1 MKETKEKKEEVKEVA
16 KTKRA
21 KAEEMLEKIN
31 KEDFKDI
38 YEQIKKWISD
48 EHDCKNLIKAL
59 VYIDT
64 DIDTREKVNK
74 DDIEMAAN
82 ETVEM
87 VMSRNGDELPILNL
101 EILDFFE
108 KTLYDFT
115 KERELVSDE
124 KEN

>member
-1 MKETKEKKEEVKEVA
+1 MKETKEKKDEVKEVA
-16 KTKRA
+16 KTKRE

-74 DDIEMAAN
+74 EDVEMAAT

-124 KEN
+124 KEK

>member
-1 MKETKEKKEEVKEVA
+1 MKETKEKKDEVKEVA
-16 KTKRA
+16 KTKRE

-74 DDIEMAAN
+74 DDVEMAAN

>member
-1 MKETKEKKEEVKEVA
+1 MKEKKNEIKEVA
-16 KTKRA
+16 KTKRE

-64 DIDTREKVNK
+64 DIDIREKVNK
-74 DDIEMAAN
+74 EDVEMAAN

-124 KEN
+124 KEK

>member
-1 MKETKEKKEEVKEVA
+1 MKETKEKKDEVKEVA
-16 KTKRA
+16 KTKRE

-74 DDIEMAAN
+74 EDVEMAAN

-124 KEN
+124 KEK

>member
-1 MKETKEKKEEVKEVA
+1 MKKTKEKKDEVKEVA
-16 KTKRA
+16 KTKRE

-74 DDIEMAAN
+74 EDVEMAAN

-124 KEN
+124 KEK

>member
-16 KTKRA
+16 KTKRE

-74 DDIEMAAN
+74 DDVEMAAN

-124 KEN
+124 KEK

>member
-1 MKETKEKKEEVKEVA
+1 MKEKKDEVKEVA
-16 KTKRA
+16 KTKRE

-64 DIDTREKVNK
+64 DIDIREKVNK
-74 DDIEMAAN
+74 EDVEMAAN

-124 KEN
+124 KEK

>member
-1 MKETKEKKEEVKEVA
+1 MKETKEKKDEVKEVA
-16 KTKRA
+16 KTKRE

-74 DDIEMAAN
+74 DDVEMAAN

-124 KEN
+124 KEK

>member
-1 MKETKEKKEEVKEVA
+1 MKETKEKKDEVKEVA
-16 KTKRA
+16 KTKRE

-74 DDIEMAAN
+74 EDVEMAAN

-115 KERELVSDE
+115 KERELVSDKKE
-124 KEN
+124 K

>member
-16 KTKRA
+16 KTKRE

-31 KEDFKDI
+31 KKDFKDI

-74 DDIEMAAN
+74 DDVEMAAN

>member
-16 KTKRA
+16 KTKRE
-21 KAEEMLEKIN
+21 KAEEMLDKIN

-74 DDIEMAAN
+74 DDVEMAAN

>member
-1 MKETKEKKEEVKEVA
+1 MKETKEKKDEVKEVV
-16 KTKRA
+16 KTKRE

-74 DDIEMAAN
+74 EDVEMAAN

-124 KEN
+124 KEK

>member
-16 KTKRA
+16 KTKRE

-64 DIDTREKVNK
+64 DIDTREKINK
-74 DDIEMAAN
+74 EDVEMAAN

>member
-16 KTKRA
+16 KTKRE

-74 DDIEMAAN
+74 EDVEMAAN

-124 KEN
+124 KEK

>member
-16 KTKRA
+16 KTKRE
-21 KAEEMLEKIN
+21 KAEEMLDKIN

-74 DDIEMAAN
+74 EDVEMAAN

>member
-1 MKETKEKKEEVKEVA
+1 MKETKEKKDEVKEVV
-16 KTKRA
+16 KTKRE
-21 KAEEMLEKIN
+21 KAEEMLDKIN

-74 DDIEMAAN
+74 DDVEMAAN